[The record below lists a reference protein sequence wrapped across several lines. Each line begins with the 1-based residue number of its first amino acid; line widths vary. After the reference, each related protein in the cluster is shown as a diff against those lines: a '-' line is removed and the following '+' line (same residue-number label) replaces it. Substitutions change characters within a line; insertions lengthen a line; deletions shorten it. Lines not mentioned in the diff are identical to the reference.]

1 MNKVKELR
9 IDSTLW
15 ATPARLVNL
24 LDFKPEKLSI
34 ETESNAN
41 NDMKVHNIR
50 YENGGFYLTIDNL
63 RGYFNFSNNLGTLT
77 MLFDDINQENKYLQV
92 WKDIFK
98 IINGGHGE
106 LKLHEK
112 IRLYY
117 NDLPVKQVFKIHS
130 ITVVIKTLIE
140 KNNKFYLELSIIIV
154 CTNYKTMISIKIKNP
169 LLTYYLR
176 LVNILDFNP
185 KKLSIQKVCAISNK
199 LERIYYVKYDKDPF
213 YLIIDDLKG
222 YFKYSKEKDRKELE
236 FIIENQRKKNL

>member
-1 MNKVKELR
+1 MIKQMPIMITTHFLAVDGLKGYFEEHNDAHNTIFGSKKDKYLTIIFTNEHQKCLVQRTYKMNKVKELR

-41 NDMKVHNIR
+41 NDMKVHNVR

-77 MLFDDINQENKYLQV
+77 MLFDEINQQNKYHQV

-117 NDLPVKQVFKIHS
+117 NDLPIKHVFKIHS
-130 ITVVIKTLIE
+130 ITVVIKSLIE
-140 KNNKFYLELSIIIV
+140 KNNKFYLELSINH
-154 CTNYKTMISIKIKNP
+154 CLYK
-169 LLTYYLR
+169 L
-176 LVNILDFNP
+176 
-185 KKLSIQKVCAISNK
+185 
-199 LERIYYVKYDKDPF
+199 
-213 YLIIDDLKG
+213 
-222 YFKYSKEKDRKELE
+222 
-236 FIIENQRKKNL
+236 

>member
-50 YENGGFYLTIDNL
+50 NESGGFYLTIETL
-63 RGYFNFSNNLGTLT
+63 RAYFNFSNNLGTLT
-77 MLFDDINQENKYLQV
+77 MLSDDINQQNKYHQV

-117 NDLPVKQVFKIHS
+117 NDLPIKQVFKIHS
-130 ITVVIKTLIE
+130 ITVVIKSLIE
-140 KNNKFYLELSIIIV
+140 KNNKFYLELSINH
-154 CTNYKTMISIKIKNP
+154 CFYK
-169 LLTYYLR
+169 L
-176 LVNILDFNP
+176 
-185 KKLSIQKVCAISNK
+185 
-199 LERIYYVKYDKDPF
+199 
-213 YLIIDDLKG
+213 
-222 YFKYSKEKDRKELE
+222 
-236 FIIENQRKKNL
+236 